1 MRAVTHCEDILAM
14 DKKLTQYRDLQK
26 YSAEETESF
35 DPSRDLLAAIWR
47 RPFLFIFALLLAGL
61 LGAIYFLKT
70 PPTYQSTAELL
81 VQSKQSPA
89 FSKETS
95 RDRVNDEISTET
107 HTQILLSPVI
117 LDKAIKRV
125 GLNNLPSYNN
135 LERPVDALQEN
146 LIVEEKELG
155 SGVLR
160 VKCLSKSDKECY
172 ELVTAIIESYFS
184 LLDESSDEIGQE
196 TADLIEQAKNELLQE
211 LAAKEQEYTKF
222 KTSAPLLWQDGKGVN
237 PHQMRQIQLENA
249 RAQLDID
256 RSMVIGKLKQ
266 VQEALQKGNVDSVYF
281 EAVNELKANDLR
293 DDQQLS
299 NRESIRTLSSQLTEL
314 KLKETTLAEL
324 YADSYPE
331 LVAVRNQISLVE
343 KELSASETAM
353 SPFDRQLG
361 ASNLNGVNS
370 GTYVQMYL
378 NYLKQRVASFD
389 WQVDEMNRVFELEK
403 KRSVS
408 VQELIAKDEEFRRDI
423 ERLTTL
429 FNSVVARLDEINL
442 VRDYSGYRSSMLAYP
457 EIGKRVAP
465 SLLKTIL
472 ATGFLGLLLGTGLCV
487 VFHLKEATFRNQGE
501 IYRSTGYNVIGR
513 IPKMTRRDMVKS
525 PEFKDL
531 HPSIVC
537 AHRKES
543 ALAESYRALRTSLFF
558 SSQGEGARVIQVTS
572 ALPSDGKS
580 TLSANL
586 AVAIAQSNKKVIL
599 IDADF
604 RRPTLHQIFGVDM
617 ETSSGL
623 SFVVQGKSEID
634 QAEMQTQ
641 IENLHLMTC
650 GAQPSNP
657 SELLSSPE
665 FGELMERLR
674 DKYDFVI
681 VDTPPLLAVSD
692 ASAVAAAVD
701 GTLLTVRI
709 RRGVKHAASTAADV
723 LNSVDANVLGV
734 VVNAIDPNGPFAKSD
749 HRYGRGYGYGYGYG
763 YTNERITKAS

>member
-1 MRAVTHCEDILAM
+1 M

-26 YSAEETESF
+26 YTSEDTESF
-35 DPSRDLLAAIWR
+35 DPSRDLLAAVWR
-47 RPFLFIFALLLAGL
+47 RPFLFLFAMLLAGL

-70 PPTYQSTAELL
+70 APTYQSTAELL
-81 VQSKQSPA
+81 VQSKHSPA

-117 LDKAIKRV
+117 LDKAIKNI
-125 GLNNLPSYNN
+125 GLKNLPSYKD

-172 ELVTAIIESYFS
+172 ELVTAIVDSYFD
-184 LLDESSDEIGQE
+184 LLEKSSQDVGKE
-196 TADLIEQAKNELLQE
+196 TAVLIEQAKNELLSE
-211 LAAKEQEYTKF
+211 LTTTEQQYTNF
-222 KTSAPLLWQDGKGVN
+222 RTSAPLLWQDGKGVN

-256 RSMVIGKLKQ
+256 RSLVIGKLKQ
-266 VQEALQKGNVDSVYF
+266 VQEALQKGNVDAVYF

-293 DDQQLS
+293 DDQQLG
-299 NRESIRTLSSQLTEL
+299 NRETIRQLSAQLTDL
-314 KLKETTLAEL
+314 KLKQTTLSEL

-331 LVAVRNQISLVE
+331 LVAVKNQIALVE
-343 KELSASETAM
+343 RELDRSERSM
-353 SPFDRQLG
+353 SPFDRQMSANG
-361 ASNLNGVNS
+361 VGGVNS
-370 GTYVQMYL
+370 GSYVQMYL

-403 KRSVS
+403 QRSVS
-408 VQELIAKDEEFRRDI
+408 VQEMIAKDEEFRRDI

-465 SLLKTIL
+465 SLLKTLL

-487 VFHLKEATFRNQGE
+487 IFHLKEATFRNQGE
-501 IYRSTGYNVIGR
+501 IYRTLGLNVIGR
-513 IPKMTRRDMVKS
+513 IPKMGRRDLVKS
-525 PEFKDL
+525 PKLKEM
-531 HPSIVC
+531 HATVVC

-543 ALAESYRALRTSLFF
+543 AMAEAYRALRTSLFF
-558 SSQGEGARVIQVTS
+558 SSQGEGVRVIQVTS

-580 TLSANL
+580 TLSSNL
-586 AVAIAQSNKKVIL
+586 AVAIAQSNKKVLL

-604 RRPTLHQIFGVDM
+604 RRPTLHQIFGVSM
-617 ETSSGL
+617 ENKSGL
-623 SFVVQGKSEID
+623 SQVVQGKAKFNP
-634 QAEMQTQ
+634 AELETS

-650 GAQPSNP
+650 GVQPSNP
-657 SELLSSPE
+657 SELLSSPDFSE
-665 FGELMERLR
+665 MLDKFR
-674 DKYDFVI
+674 DNYDFII

-692 ASAVAAAVD
+692 ASAVAASVD
-701 GTLLTVRI
+701 GTLLTIRI
-709 RRGVKHAASTAADV
+709 RRGVKHSSSTAAEI
-723 LNSVDANVLGV
+723 LQNVDANVLGV
-734 VVNAIDPNGPFAKSD
+734 VVNSIDPNGPFAKSD

-763 YTNERITKAS
+763 YTNEKITKAS